1 DTGRFAD
8 AGGCESPQANH
19 GCRTIDASGLI
30 IFPGGV
36 DVHTHVAGGAINFA
50 RAMTPEDHRRTQAF
64 IRTKSR
70 RSGLGG
76 MAPTTFATGSLSAGM
91 ASPPIKEGAVPALPA
106 RHTHEELA
114 DIPIV
119 DKSSLTLMANNEIML
134 DQLQKGEYERAK
146 QVVAWYLWAA
156 KSYGI
161 KAVNPGG
168 DAAWKCGKDA

>member
-1 DTGRFAD
+1 MLRITGGKVYDPANGIDGQIRDIFIDDSGRFAASAD
-8 AGGCESPQANH
+8 GA
-19 GCRTIDASGLI
+19 RIIDAAGLI

-64 IRTKSR
+64 IRTKTR

-76 MAPTTFATGSLSAGM
+76 MAPTTFATGYLYAGM
-91 ASPPIKEGAVPALPA
+91 GFTTLNEAAVPVLSA

-119 DKSSLTLMANNEIML
+119 DKTSLALMANNEIML
-134 DQLQKGEYERAK
+134 DQLEKGDYERAK
-146 QVVAWYLWAA
+146 QV
-156 KSYGI
+156 
-161 KAVNPGG
+161 
-168 DAAWKCGKDA
+168 